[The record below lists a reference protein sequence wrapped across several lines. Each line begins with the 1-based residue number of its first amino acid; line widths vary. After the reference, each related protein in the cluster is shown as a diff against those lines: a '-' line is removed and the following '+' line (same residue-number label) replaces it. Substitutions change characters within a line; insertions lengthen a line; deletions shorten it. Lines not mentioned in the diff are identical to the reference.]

1 MFIETNSIMKH
12 KVLFYL
18 FFLVLPILVS
28 CENEEDASDVA
39 IFVKA
44 EIPET
49 VSVGSY
55 LQLDITIYTPNEYIK
70 EVIVS
75 TFDADKGEN
84 IVYTTTPHTQ
94 KYNEEYVYRVPQVSR
109 ENTEIKLY
117 ITGVDNLGNRER
129 YVIPLVVVG
138 SDLKEY
144 SSIEIFNP
152 LSGNNDGINT
162 QTKSA
167 IRKETL
173 SLSDEIYSFW
183 LHQYEEEET
192 SDLMP
197 LEWNTTITDGII
209 TFVLSNSFNYAEATS
224 ASLKSV
230 YDSSNKNNY
239 IKDIKAGDIILIGVN
254 NEAWGAVKVIY
265 IVDEEGVANDK
276 MILNIKTMN

>member
-197 LEWNTTITDGII
+197 LEWNTAITDGII
-209 TFVLSNSFNYAEATS
+209 TFVLSNSFNYTEATS